1 MSNVT
6 ADKDASARE
15 ARIAV
20 GLVVIANAV
29 DSWHRTDDEFGFVI
43 RGIERLNA
51 VEALLGV
58 EAVQLAVR
66 DLQA

>member
-20 GLVVIANAV
+20 GLVVTANAI
-29 DSWHRTDDEFGFVI
+29 DTWHRRTDDEFGVVI

-51 VEALLGV
+51 VEQVLGV
-58 EAVQLAVR
+58 EAVHGALR
-66 DLQA
+66 